1 MMIQSWAKHR
11 RGETTKLTWSR
22 AMSVGNK
29 VIDNDHEKI
38 IRLVNEVEH
47 AIRSREADVLSR
59 VFDVLVAAILS
70 HFASE
75 TRIAKAIDYPFEEHQ
90 LEHQYVLSELETM
103 RTDLVSKNGNWSES
117 AAEFYYNFLSEWAT
131 AHIGVDDMRLKERLE
146 AYPYD
151 FMPAEMPE

>member
-1 MMIQSWAKHR
+1 
-11 RGETTKLTWSR
+11 
-22 AMSVGNK
+22 MSVGNK

-47 AIRSREADVLSR
+47 AIRSREADVLSG
-59 VFDVLVAAILS
+59 VFALLEEAIFA
-70 HFASE
+70 HFKNEA
-75 TRIAKAIDYPFEEHQ
+75 RIAHAIDYPFEEHQ
-90 LEHQYVLSELETM
+90 LEHQYVLGELQTM
-103 RTDLVSKNGNWSES
+103 KVDLVTLNGHWSES
-117 AAEFYYNFLSEWAT
+117 AAEFYYSFLSEWAT